1 MADNSFTFTL
11 PNRQKLI
18 NMKQLLKIWAIF
30 LLPFSI
36 QAQTIFVWPGD
47 ANNDG
52 IVNNLDI
59 LNVGNAFSKQ
69 GNARDV
75 LQIDWLETEVI
86 QWVDTLPNGLNTGYA
101 DCSGNGFIN
110 IEDAYAVELNY
121 GETNSNF
128 NGLNFTQG
136 TINDPLLTVVTID
149 SFWQPGDTALLTV
162 FINQTSSDSIY
173 NIAFTLNYDTT
184 LVKETSINL
193 LPHPQF
199 GGGGRQPIFVQKN
212 YENSGFVEFGISRT
226 NNNNHAGS
234 LAIATASM
242 IIEDN
247 LIGKSFLDVAGA
259 FHLSNIRMHN
269 KDLKEIPVM
278 GDTVSAKIV
287 TSISEKKLAQQTSI
301 YPIPANDK
309 LFVDFK
315 KEIEINDIQLIDM
328 NGIKITADFSVV
340 GNSAM
345 LNLATI
351 VKGVYIL
358 KLITVNGVLH
368 QKILIEKN

>member
-162 FINQTSSDSIY
+162 FINQTSSDSLY

-269 KDLKEIPVM
+269 KDLQEIPVM

-287 TSISEKKLAQQTSI
+287 TSMSEKKLAHQTSI
-301 YPIPANDK
+301 YPIPAYDK

-328 NGIKITADFSVV
+328 NGINIPADFSVV

>member
-1 MADNSFTFTL
+1 
-11 PNRQKLI
+11 
-18 NMKQLLKIWAIF
+18 MKQLLKIWSLI
-30 LLPFSI
+30 LVSFSI
-36 QAQTIFVWPGD
+36 SAQTIFVWPGD

-52 IVNNLDI
+52 IVNNLDV
-59 LNVGNAFSKQ
+59 LFVGNAFSKQ
-69 GNARDV
+69 GNARDI
-75 LQIDWLETEVI
+75 LQIDWQQTEVI
-86 QWVDTLPNGLNTGYA
+86 KWNDSLSTGLNLGYA
-101 DCSGNGFIN
+101 DCSGNGFVN
-110 IEDAYAVELNY
+110 IEDVIAIEQNY

-128 NGLNFTQG
+128 NGLSFLNGNTS
-136 TINDPLLTVVTID
+136 DPLLTVVASD
-149 SFWQPGDTALLTV
+149 SFWLPGEAVSLTV
-162 FINQTSSDSIY
+162 FLNQTNLDSIY
-173 NIAFTLNYDTT
+173 NIAFTLNYDTILIQEAT
-184 LVKETSINL
+184 VSL

-269 KDLKEIPVM
+269 KDLQEIPVM

-328 NGIKITADFSVV
+328 NGINIPADFSVV
-340 GNSAM
+340 GNSVM

>member
-1 MADNSFTFTL
+1 
-11 PNRQKLI
+11 
-18 NMKQLLKIWAIF
+18 MKQLLKIWAIF

-162 FINQTSSDSIY
+162 FINQTSSDSLY

-269 KDLKEIPVM
+269 KDLQEIPVM

-287 TSISEKKLAQQTSI
+287 TSMSEKKLAHQTSI
-301 YPIPANDK
+301 YPIPAYDK

-328 NGIKITADFSVV
+328 NGINIPADFSVV

>member
-1 MADNSFTFTL
+1 LADNSFTFTL

>member
-1 MADNSFTFTL
+1 LADNSFTFTL

-162 FINQTSSDSIY
+162 FINQTSSDSLY

-269 KDLKEIPVM
+269 KDLQEIPVM

-287 TSISEKKLAQQTSI
+287 TSMSEKKLAHQTSI
-301 YPIPANDK
+301 YPIPAYDK

-328 NGIKITADFSVV
+328 NGINIPADFSVV

>member
-1 MADNSFTFTL
+1 
-11 PNRQKLI
+11 
-18 NMKQLLKIWAIF
+18 MKQLLKIWLTL

-36 QAQTIFVWPGD
+36 SAQTIFVWPGD

-69 GNARDV
+69 GNARNILQLNWAEAEV
-75 LQIDWLETEVI
+75 LKWT
-86 QWVDTLPNGLNTGYA
+86 DTLPNGLNLGYI
-101 DCSGNGFIN
+101 DCSGNGFVN
-110 IEDAYAVELNY
+110 IEDAYAIELNY

-136 TINDPLLTVVTID
+136 TINDPLLTVVATD
-149 SFWQPGDTALLTV
+149 SFWQPGDTVTLNIFL
-162 FINQTSSDSIY
+162 NQNNNDSLY
-173 NIAFTLNYDTT
+173 NIAFTLNYDTA
-184 LVKETSINL
+184 LIQEASVNM

-212 YENSGFVEFGISRT
+212 FENNGYVEFGISRT
-226 NNNNHAGS
+226 NNTNHGGS
-234 LAIATASM
+234 LAIAVTNF

-247 LIGKSFLDVAGA
+247 LIGKSFLDAANA
-259 FHLSNIRMHN
+259 FHLSHIKMYN
-269 KDLKEIPVM
+269 KEMQEKPVM
-278 GDTVSAKIV
+278 GDTVSAKII
-287 TSISEKKLAQQTSI
+287 TTISEKKLEQQVSI

-309 LFVDFK
+309 IFIDFT
-315 KEIEINDIQLIDM
+315 KEIEVKEIQLIYM
-328 NGIKITADFSVV
+328 NGSINNVEFTIA

-345 LNLATI
+345 LNVSSIA
-351 VKGVYIL
+351 KGIYIL
-358 KLITVNGVLH
+358 KLITRNGVLH